1 MTVEARDNTPSGDP
15 PGQRRVVL
23 SAPCQALPAHE
34 VTTEQVLAR
43 TAELYA
49 ELQNAQ
55 QRKLERSLL
64 WVRRI
69 TEGHG
74 VNTRFWVRRLGSVL
88 GPADLDAELSE
99 PVVALRQL
107 AADAASRALAQ
118 QGLTPDQIDCV
129 IVTSVTGW
137 VMPGID
143 AHVIN
148 ALGLPPTVV
157 RIPAAQIGCAGGAW
171 AAARAWEHLAVF
183 PDHKVLIISAEAF
196 SNGLH
201 ANDTTTAGFIY
212 RGLAGDGVFACIA
225 AAEVSG
231 PGLRVHGP
239 ALDYLL
245 PDSTDAYELRTGSR
259 GTVFTSLNDAPL
271 AVAKAMPAVRGYLRS
286 EHPDAW
292 EIEFVV
298 CHNGGRAILQTVAEK
313 LPLSQDALRH
323 SYASLRERGN
333 MTSAGIWDVF
343 SRTVD
348 DPPRPGSRGLMLA
361 FGPGFTV
368 AALKVSWVGLAVR
381 FAAVADE
388 VEQS

>member
-1 MTVEARDNTPSGDP
+1 MVTTTVEAR
-15 PGQRRVVL
+15 RAVL

-34 VTTEQVLAR
+34 VTTEEVLAK
-43 TAELYA
+43 TTELYA
-49 ELQNAQ
+49 EQ
-55 QRKLERSLL
+55 QKPERSLR
-64 WVRRI
+64 WVHRI

-74 VNTRFWVRRLGSVL
+74 VDTRSWVRPLKTVL

-99 PVVALRQL
+99 PVFALREL
-107 AADAASRALAQ
+107 AAEAASRALAQ
-118 QGLTPDQIDCV
+118 QGLRPNQIDCL

-148 ALGLPPTVV
+148 AIGLPPTVV

-183 PDHKVLIISAEAF
+183 PEHKVLIISAEAF

-201 ANDTTTAGFIY
+201 ADDSTTAGFIY
-212 RGLAGDGVFACIA
+212 RGLAGDGVFACVA
-225 AAEVSG
+225 AADVSG
-231 PGLRVHGP
+231 PGLRIHGP
-239 ALDYLL
+239 GLDYLL

-259 GTVFTSLNDAPL
+259 GTVFTSLSGAPL

-292 EIEFVV
+292 APEFVV
-298 CHNGGRAILQTVAEK
+298 CHNGGRAILQSVAAE
-313 LPLSQDALRH
+313 LPLSKDALRH

-343 SRTVD
+343 DRTVD
-348 DPPRPGSRGLMLA
+348 DPPRPGSHGLMLA

-368 AALKVSWVGLAVR
+368 AALKVSWV
-381 FAAVADE
+381 D
-388 VEQS
+388 QP